1 MEVTR
6 KSRRRARIEQWAFTV
21 LFLCATGL
29 IAWLSTRYH
38 YQADWTVGGR
48 NTLSRASQTLLTRLT
63 GPVSVTAFARE
74 NVLLRRRIAEMVGR
88 YQRYKKDVSL
98 TFLNPDTQPDTVRRL
113 GITVDGELLVDYQ
126 GRQEKVQGL
135 TEQSLTNALQRLAR
149 RGERWF
155 AVLEGHGERS
165 PWGNAPRDLT
175 VLDRELKSKG
185 FHVQGLNLV
194 EDPKI
199 PDNTTAFVIA
209 GPQVDLAP
217 GEVKIIED
225 YVEKGGS
232 LLWLQDSGSLRGL
245 APLAEK
251 LGTHFMKGTVVDP
264 VAVQLFGAAFALV
277 GDYGVSLV
285 TRGLNAV
292 TLFPEAAA
300 IEFRPPKGWKGAPF
314 LKTTARSWLETG
326 PLSGEIGFDAG
337 KDTAGPLTI
346 GVTLEREVA
355 SAPPQQKT
363 VALKKEALPRNED
376 AATAGHGPV
385 QPPAAGK
392 NQAKG
397 GAGSEREQR
406 VVVVGD
412 GDFLADAYVGNGANL
427 ALALNLFNWLSQDD
441 RLIAVPPKTAPD
453 LTLNL
458 SPARTLVIGASFL
471 LGFPLLLGGNGLLL
485 WLRRR
490 KR

>member
-6 KSRRRARIEQWAFTV
+6 KTRRRARLEQSVFVV
-21 LFLCATGL
+21 LFLCAGAL
-29 IAWLSTRYH
+29 LAWLSTRYH
-38 YQADWTVGGR
+38 YQADWTAAGR
-48 NTLSRASQTLLTRLT
+48 NTLSPASQTLLAQLT
-63 GPVSVTAFARE
+63 GPVNITAFARE
-74 NVLLRRRIAEMVGR
+74 NELLRRYIAETVGR

-98 TFLNPDTQPDTVRRL
+98 TFLNPDTQPDAVRRL

-126 GRQEKVQGL
+126 GRQEKVQDL
-135 TEQSLTNALQRLAR
+135 TEQSLTNALQRVAR
-149 RGERWF
+149 RAERWL

-194 EDPKI
+194 NDPKI
-199 PDNTTAFVIA
+199 PDNTTVLVIA
-209 GPQVDLAP
+209 GPQVNLAP

-225 YVEKGGS
+225 YLEKGGS
-232 LLWLQDSGSLRGL
+232 LLWLQDAGSLHGL
-245 APLAEK
+245 EPLAEK

-277 GDYGVSLV
+277 GDYGASAV
-285 TRGLNAV
+285 TRGLNAI

-300 IEFRPPKGWKGAPF
+300 IEFKPPKGWEGSPF
-314 LKTTARSWLETG
+314 LETTARSWLETG
-326 PLSGEIGFDAG
+326 PLSGEIAFDAG
-337 KDTAGPLTI
+337 KDVAGPLTI
-346 GVTLEREVA
+346 GVTLEREVGS
-355 SAPPQQKT
+355 SAPERKNETPKT
-363 VALKKEALPRNED
+363 EAKPGGQG
-376 AATAGHGPV
+376 TTQAGHAGA
-385 QPPAAGK
+385 QPPVAEKAEVK
-392 NQAKG
+392 
-397 GAGSEREQR
+397 ERGQSGRKQR

-412 GDFLADAYVGNGANL
+412 GDFLADAYIGNGGNL

-453 LTLNL
+453 LTLTL
-458 SPARTLVIGASFL
+458 SPVQTVVIGAGVLFAL
-471 LGFPLLLGGNGLLL
+471 PLLLGGNGLLL